1 MLRTLPKDPPL
12 PQDASIL
19 LHLGL
24 QSISPQGII
33 KGVSQINSDINIH
46 KPPPHGF
53 LKVNIDGASK
63 GNPGLAGFG
72 GVIRDEQGQI
82 KEIFHGHLGKA
93 LITWNNSWP

>member
-1 MLRTLPKDPPL
+1 LRTPSKDPPL

-24 QSISPQGII
+24 HSISPQGII
-33 KGVSQINSDINIH
+33 KGVSQTNVDINIW
-46 KPPPHGF
+46 KPHPHGF

-72 GVIRDEQGQI
+72 GAIRDE
-82 KEIFHGHLGKA
+82 
-93 LITWNNSWP
+93 